1 MKNRFMVFLGVALLF
16 MLLVLVRFYERVLF
30 YDPLLDF
37 YKGNFT
43 TASPPSLD
51 KIKLICY
58 VIVRYFINAV
68 LSIGIIALL
77 FKKKKIVYFTSF
89 VYVIFLILLTPI
101 FSYFIY
107 NFTED
112 NYLMVFYIRRFLIQP
127 ILLLLLLAGLF
138 YQYKIN
144 KKS

>member
-1 MKNRFMVFLGVALLF
+1 MKNKFVVFSGITVF
-16 MLLVLVRFYERVLF
+16 FILLVLVRFYERVLF
-30 YDPLLDF
+30 YDPLIDF
-37 YKGNFT
+37 YQGNFT
-43 TASPPSLD
+43 IASPPSID

-58 VIVRYFINAV
+58 VVLRYFINAV

-77 FKKKKIVYFTSF
+77 FKNKKIIYFTSL

-107 NFTED
+107 NFNAD

-127 ILLLLLLAGLF
+127 ILLLLLLAGLL